1 MLIADLHI
9 HSHYSRA
16 TSRDCDAPHLDYWAR
31 HKGIGLIGTGDFTH
45 PAWRKEL
52 AEALAPAEDGLYRL
66 KEEHRLPSRISVG
79 MPDPRFVISGEISTI
94 YKKNGKT
101 RKVHHVILLPS
112 LEAAETLSH
121 KLEAI
126 GNLHSDGRPILGL
139 DSHDLLEITLDTCPD
154 AIYIPAHIWTP
165 HFSLFGAFSGFD
177 TLQECYE
184 DLSSHVRAV
193 ETGLSSDPP
202 MIRRVSGLDGMT
214 LVSNSDAHSPSKL
227 GREANLLD
235 IPLSYTALSRAI
247 QTGQGFGGTLE
258 FFPEE
263 GKYHLDGHRNCDVCL
278 EPAETIRLGG
288 LCPVCG
294 KKITIGVQHRIEE
307 LADRP
312 ESFAFPDAKPFESLM
327 PLPEVIASSLG
338 CGAASK
344 KVQERYSSMLSA
356 LGNELSILRQLS
368 ISDIESAAG
377 FAIAEG
383 IRRLRAGKVDR
394 RAGFDGEYG
403 VISLFKPGELEILS
417 GQMAMPGLVNSVAKK
432 AKTTPKQNSLKEPE
446 NTASDLLLTNAL
458 NPEQL
463 AAVTAKE
470 AAVAVIAGPGTG
482 KTKTL
487 VERIAHLIE
496 KRGIPPTHI
505 TAVTFTNQAA
515 AEMRARL
522 EARLGKKGCKGLTVG
537 TFHAICLNLLDAKP
551 LLGEN
556 EAFELIREILAAQA
570 STLSPLACLR
580 NISAVKNGQTLTEAS
595 REIHDAYLART
606 AELHVRDLDDLLL
619 DALSLDPAGQAQFS
633 HLLVDEFQDVG
644 PVQRQLI
651 QHWSREGESLFVI
664 GDPDQSIYGFRGAD
678 AACFDQLA
686 ARLPNLRVISLK
698 QNYRSTPQILE
709 SALAVIDH
717 NPGPPRRLAPNQ
729 PAGEPIRLMS
739 AEKDFG
745 ESVWIAKEI
754 IRMVGGVD
762 MLGAA
767 STGKHRHASRSFSDI
782 AVLCR
787 TRRGLSLVE
796 NALRHDSIPC
806 VIFGREDF
814 LSDHTVLAALGFFS
828 SLLNPMDTPS
838 LQNTLR
844 LAFRVPSP
852 LIQRAQTL
860 LGAMRSLDLPLLH
873 QELDSYEVLGPWLS
887 AMDAFAPLAER
898 EHPRKL
904 LERWAELHGKS
915 APMEHLMNTSVFHD
929 SMPSFLRALLT
940 GQEADVRRAVG
951 GRYVTDAVRL
961 MTFHGSKGLEFPVV
975 FLMSDGF
982 ASNLEEDSAA
992 KQAEER
998 RLFFVGMTRAREEL
1012 IVTAGEAPV
1021 FFTEEMGI
1029 DIKREKIKLWKEQPK
1044 TEQMRLC

>member
-1 MLIADLHI
+1 MLIADLHT

-16 TSRDCDAPHLDYWAR
+16 TSRDCDTPHLDYWAR

-52 AEALAPAEDGLYRL
+52 AVALAPAEDGLYCL
-66 KEEHRLPSRISVG
+66 KEEHRLPSPLSSG
-79 MPDPRFVISGEISTI
+79 MLDPRFIISGEISTI

-112 LEAAETLSH
+112 LEAAEALSH

-184 DLSSHVRAV
+184 DLSSYVRAV

-214 LVSNSDAHSPSKL
+214 LVSNSDAHSPGKL

-235 IPLSYTALSRAI
+235 IPLSYAALSRAI

-263 GKYHLDGHRNCDVCL
+263 GKYHLDGHRNCGVCL

-344 KVQERYSSMLSA
+344 KVRERYASMLSV

-368 ISDIESAAG
+368 ISDIESVAG

-383 IRRLRAGKVDR
+383 IRRLRAGKVER

-403 VISLFKPGELEILS
+403 VISLFQPGELEILG
-417 GQMAMPGLVNSVAKK
+417 GQLAMPGLVNRVVKK
-432 AKTTPKQNSLKEPE
+432 AKATPTQNSLNEPE
-446 NTASDLLLTNAL
+446 NTGADRLASNAL
-458 NPEQL
+458 NPEQQM
-463 AAVTAKE
+463 AVTVKD

-487 VERIAHLIE
+487 VERVAHLIE
-496 KRGIPPTHI
+496 KRGIAPTHI

-515 AEMRARL
+515 NELRTRL
-522 EARLGKKGCKGLTVG
+522 ESRLGKKGCQGLTVG
-537 TFHAICLNLLDAKP
+537 TFHAICLGLLDAKP

-556 EAFELIREILAAQA
+556 EALQLIREILAAQGSA
-570 STLSPLACLR
+570 LSPLACLR
-580 NISAVKNGQTLTEAS
+580 NISAVKNGQTLAEAS

-619 DALSLDPAGQAQFS
+619 DALSLDPAGQAQFF

-678 AACFDQLA
+678 AFCFDELA
-686 ARLPNLRVISLK
+686 AHLPNLRVISLK

-717 NPGPPRRLAPNQ
+717 NPGPSRRLAPNQ

-739 AEKDFG
+739 AEKNFQ

-814 LSDHTVLAALGFFS
+814 LSDHPVLAALGFFS
-828 SLLNPMDTPS
+828 SLLNPMDAPS
-838 LQNTLR
+838 LQNALR
-844 LAFRVPSP
+844 LAYRVPAP
-852 LIQRAQTL
+852 LIQRAQAL
-860 LGAMRSLDLPLLH
+860 LAAMRSLDLPLLH
-873 QELDSYEVLGPWLS
+873 QELDRYEVLGPWLS
-887 AMDAFAPLAER
+887 ALDAFAPLVGR
-898 EHPRKL
+898 ENPRKL
-904 LERWAELHGKS
+904 LERWAELHGKPT
-915 APMEHLMNTSVFHD
+915 AMEHLMNTSVFHD
-929 SMPSFLRALLT
+929 SMASFLGALLT
-940 GQEADVRRAVG
+940 GQEADVRRAAG

-982 ASNLEEDSAA
+982 PSNLEDDT

-1021 FFTEEMGI
+1021 FFVEEMGAAT
-1029 DIKREKIKLWKEQPK
+1029 KREKIKLWKDQPK